1 MKKEYIQPVMEVV
14 DLKTDQYLLTVSDP
28 GYGGG
33 NSADPEAPEFEFDW
47 VEKAY
52 EFGGWDLEDT

>member
-33 NSADPEAPEFEFDW
+33 SSADPEAPEFEFDW

-52 EFGGWDLEDT
+52 EFG

>member
-14 DLKTDQYLLTVSDP
+14 DLKTDQYLLTVSDHVF
-28 GYGGG
+28 GGG
-33 NSADPEAPEFEFDW
+33 SSADPEAPEFEFDW

-52 EFGGWDLEDT
+52 ECGGWENF